1 MNTERPVKLAPVHA
15 VRDVVSVRRN
25 RLLKKVS
32 MLAVTAALRL
42 GRTG

>member
-1 MNTERPVKLAPVHA
+1 VKLAPVRA
-15 VRDVVSVRRN
+15 VRQIVSVRRN
-25 RLLKKVS
+25 RLLQKVS

>member
-1 MNTERPVKLAPVHA
+1 VKLAPVRA

-25 RLLKKVS
+25 KLLQQFS
-32 MLAVTAALRL
+32 ILAVTAALQL

>member
-1 MNTERPVKLAPVHA
+1 VKLAPVRA
-15 VRDVVSVRRN
+15 VSDVVSERRN
-25 RLLKKVS
+25 RLLQKVS

>member
-1 MNTERPVKLAPVHA
+1 VKFSPVHA
-15 VRDVVSVRRN
+15 VNNIVSVRRN

>member
-1 MNTERPVKLAPVHA
+1 VKLAPVRA
-15 VRDVVSVRRN
+15 VRQIVSVRRN
-25 RLLKKVS
+25 RLLQNVS

>member
-1 MNTERPVKLAPVHA
+1 VKLAPVRA

-25 RLLKKVS
+25 RLLQQVS
-32 MLAVTAALRL
+32 ILAVTAALRS